1 VKVLVTGADGFI
13 GTAVCGRLEASG
25 HELRRFSRRTGGDVT
40 DPAAVRSAV
49 EGMDAVVHLVAILD
63 GSDRDFEQVN
73 HIGTRNLVEA
83 ARAAGVARFLHMSAA
98 GVTAEHAGETRYWR
112 TKYAGLMEVTQSD
125 LAWTVFE
132 PSFVFARGA
141 GAFREFERLTRLP
154 VTPVIGDGRY
164 RHQPVWVGDVAAAV
178 AAALDRPETA
188 GRTFELGG
196 PQVFEFND
204 LLDEICRATGRRP
217 HPKVHVPVGLMKM
230 QAAVLAHLPPPF
242 KVTPEQIVMLVAG
255 TECDIAP
262 VREQLGVDPSSLAD
276 AYTR

>member
-1 VKVLVTGADGFI
+1 MTGASGFV
-13 GTAVCGRLEASG
+13 GTAVCERLAAGG
-25 HELRRFSRRTGGDVT
+25 HEVFGFSRGSGGDVT
-40 DPAAVRSAV
+40 DPASVRAAVDGV
-49 EGMDAVVHLVAILD
+49 DAVVHLVAILQ

-83 ARAAGVARFLHMSAA
+83 ARAAGVSRFLHMGAA
-98 GVTAEHAGETRYWR
+98 GVDAEHASQTRYWK
-112 TKYAGLMEVTQSD
+112 TKYAARMEVTQSD
-125 LAWTVFE
+125 LQWTVFE

-164 RHQPVWVGDVAAAV
+164 RHQPVWVGDVAAAF
-178 AAALDRPETA
+178 AAALERPQTA

-196 PQVFEFND
+196 PQVFAFDD

-217 HPKVHVPVGLMKM
+217 RPKVHVPVGLMKL
-230 QAAVLAHLPPPF
+230 QAAALLSHLPPPL

-255 TECDIAP
+255 TECDIEP
-262 VREQLGVDPSSLAD
+262 VREQLGIDPSSLAD